1 MHNELIIDVQ
11 GECTNIA
18 LLRDNKLLELIE
30 DKGDE
35 KFSVGDIYLGK
46 VKKLAT
52 GLNAAFVDVGYA
64 KDAFLHYHDLGPQV
78 KSWQSFT
85 KRSFT
90 GKQSWSLTNFNMQ
103 PLINKNGTI
112 DEVLTSGH
120 NILVQIA
127 KEPISTKGPRITS
140 EISLPGRYLVL
151 VPFSNRVSV
160 SQKIRDRKEKERL
173 KKVIESIKPAGFGVI
188 VRTVA
193 EGHSI
198 DDFEL
203 DLKQQMQKW
212 RNLHMRL
219 KRSKAPSRVS
229 SEMSRASTFLR
240 DVFNDTYEKI
250 VINNTELANETRDL
264 IESLAPDKKDIVHH
278 FKGKTPIFQY
288 YGIDR
293 QIKASFGR
301 SVSMPKGSYLII
313 EHTEAMHVIDV
324 NSGNRTNSGDSQ
336 EENALAVNLLAAE
349 EIARQL
355 RLRDMGGIVVVDFID
370 MHRNEN
376 RKKLF
381 EHLREVMH
389 EDRAKHKILPP
400 SRFGL
405 IEITRQRVRPESNI
419 QTREENPDSLV
430 EAPILII
437 DDIEHAFSKVSK
449 SVAGDK
455 ISLHVHPFIASFI
468 NEFKGW
474 KWWINIRKSWQNEY
488 GKKLEIVPRDAYKM
502 LEYHFYNEENEKVVV
517 K

>member
-11 GECTNIA
+11 GECTKIA

-46 VKKLAT
+46 IKKLAT

-85 KRSFT
+85 KRSFL

-103 PLINKNGTI
+103 PLINKHGTI
-112 DEVLTSGH
+112 DEVLTSGQ

-188 VRTVA
+188 IRTVA
-193 EGHSI
+193 EGHTI
-198 DDFEL
+198 EDFET
-203 DLKQQMQKW
+203 DLKQQMKKW

-219 KRSKAPSRVS
+219 KRSKAPARVS

-240 DVFNDTYEKI
+240 DVFNDTYSKI
-250 VINNTELANETRDL
+250 VINNADLASEIKDVV
-264 IESLAPDKKDIVHH
+264 ESMAPDKKDIVHQ

-288 YGIDR
+288 FGIDK

-336 EENALAVNLLAAE
+336 EENALAVNLLSAQ

-376 RKKLF
+376 RKALF
-381 EHLREVMH
+381 EKLREEMK

-419 QTREENPDSLV
+419 QTREENPDTLV

-437 DDIEHAFSKVSK
+437 DDIEHAFSRIAKEAK
-449 SVAGDK
+449 EDK
-455 ISLHVHPFIASFI
+455 LMLHVHPFISSYLT
-468 NEFKGW
+468 ETKGW
-474 KWWINIRKSWQNEY
+474 QWWRNICKTWQKEY
-488 GKKLEIVPRDAYKM
+488 GVKLEIVPRDAYKM
-502 LEYHFYNEENEKVVV
+502 LEYHFYNDENEEYVLE
-517 K
+517 